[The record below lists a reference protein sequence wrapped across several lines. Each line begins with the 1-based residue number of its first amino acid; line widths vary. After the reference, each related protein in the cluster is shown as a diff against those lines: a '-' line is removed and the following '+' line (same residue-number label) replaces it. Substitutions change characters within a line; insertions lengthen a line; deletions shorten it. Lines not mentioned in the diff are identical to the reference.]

1 MYVAALVYLSIQPE
15 HFPWI
20 TLIFVTTYI
29 HSSLCVCAF
38 VCLSAC
44 TVACIRLHVSSR
56 VVKTARRLFVVDVW
70 LMLVFC
76 GKCPSTLY
84 VSQLMQLAC
93 LDPSHGVH
101 FSTWLL
107 LDQFWLWLLS
117 EYMIVY
123 WRKYDEHARVKS
135 LALHSSFSTLSAPIS
150 TPHFALW
157 SCWIWVCVDLY
168 SIQMF
173 FCLWVECLPCACI
186 ETQNRDSCQSTWKSH
201 VCKCDL
207 GFQAQWITSQA

>member
-38 VCLSAC
+38 VCLYEC
-44 TVACIRLHVSSR
+44 MDACIRLHVSSR
-56 VVKTARRLFVVDVW
+56 VVKTARRLFVVGVW

-93 LDPSHGVH
+93 LDPPHGVR

-135 LALHSSFSTLSAPIS
+135 LALHSSFSTLSAPFS

-157 SCWIWVCVDLY
+157 SCWIWVRVDLY
-168 SIQMF
+168 SIQMVF
-173 FCLWVECLPCACI
+173 LLVSWMSSMRMHWDPESWLMSVHME
-186 ETQNRDSCQSTWKSH
+186 KSR
-201 VCKCDL
+201 L
-207 GFQAQWITSQA
+207 